1 MKFLLSNK
9 AMIIACLFMSIS
21 FYLLSAISSND
32 KGSNI
37 TIIFAIIGT
46 IPLVFVSN
54 ILVKDKINKSVKE
67 DNEQTNTESLN

>member
-1 MKFLLSNK
+1 MKFLSSNK

-46 IPLVFVSN
+46 IPLVVVSN
-54 ILVKDKINKSVKE
+54 ILVKDKISKSTKE

>member
-1 MKFLLSNK
+1 MKFLSSDK

-46 IPLVFVSN
+46 IPLVVVSN
-54 ILVKDKINKSVKE
+54 ILVKDNIDKSTKE